1 MVFFPNPR
9 TFDSNSG
16 QKMRRSIKGELMFS
30 EKEESFFE
38 YEIENSDVEGIKL
51 CDDITLNKMRDN
63 DIMAKKIKINA
74 NEIYIIEEESNV
86 TAGLGTP
93 NL

>member
-1 MVFFPNPR
+1 
-9 TFDSNSG
+9 
-16 QKMRRSIKGELMFS
+16 MRRSIKGELMFS